1 MMVGELEALVGHLFV
16 VGGRAVSAT
25 PPGAL
30 VEPPPKRA
38 QRGREQD
45 TFFTLV
51 TPGGSTQAQAA
62 FYEQLAHMAAD
73 LYFRSSGSVTSGLR
87 EAMSGVNNHL
97 MAQAE
102 AQRYQVNSLCLV
114 LRGREIYVARAGACL
129 SLLRQGDTLI
139 SAPDDPRDEY
149 ALNGL
154 PLGYSPSPDIKLA
167 HYEIAPGQ
175 VLILSDAGL
184 AAANREKLSAALA
197 VGQVNAVQEALK
209 PLAAPLTQAMI
220 VVFQVADPAAP
231 VVSAPG
237 VSKTPLSSPLA
248 VSIATPNLAS
258 LPLAPLIG
266 ASTPSSASAAPGKLP
281 ESAQAK
287 PIRTGPPAIVRAVQS
302 VTRSIGR
309 IIGGFLAGIA
319 RVLNALLDRLLPEP
333 EDGKSHIP
341 ATVAAGAAILIPVVV
356 VFVMVGLRLSQVD
369 NTNFEQMV
377 SQIQDQAAQAERIPH
392 TDVERTKTAW
402 LGILQRLESAER
414 ERPGD
419 PTLARIRAEAQG
431 VLDGFAQ
438 VSRRPTIALRS
449 FGANVKLGAIV
460 LQGGADLY
468 TLDLTQSAIYRD
480 TLRQP
485 DLIGTRGVQPI
496 VQSGSAVS
504 SYSVKHIVDMIWLNE
519 GGIRTSHA
527 LIGLDTQGILITY
540 SPTYAPASAQPLQ
553 GAERWKTP
561 VAIRAWQ
568 EKLYILDPQANQI
581 WRYVPSGTTYPN
593 PPEEY
598 YAPEYQRRLANAVDF
613 AIDEKGNI
621 YVLFADGTIKKYN
634 SGAEQSFNL
643 NGAPEGGLKSA
654 NKMYLDSN
662 SPLPAIF
669 VTDPKDESVYEFT
682 LSGAFQGRF
691 RAADGSAF
699 KNLTSVFADGSNVY
713 VTAGQVLYY
722 FATGAA
728 SPPKTG

>member
-16 VGGRAVSAT
+16 VGGRAVSAV

-30 VEPPPKRA
+30 VEQPPKRA

-51 TPGGSTQAQAA
+51 TPGGSTQTQAA
-62 FYEQLAHMAAD
+62 FYEQLARMAAG

-87 EAMSGVNNHL
+87 EAISGVNNHL
-97 MAQAE
+97 MTQSE
-102 AQRYQVNSLCLV
+102 AQRYQANILCLV

-129 SLLRQGDTLI
+129 SLLRQGDNFI

-167 HYEIAPGQ
+167 HYEIAPGN
-175 VLILSDAGL
+175 VLILGDAGL

-197 VGQVNAVQEALK
+197 AGKINAVQEALK

-220 VVFQVADPAAP
+220 VIFEIVDPAAP
-231 VVSAPG
+231 VVSVPT
-237 VSKTPLSSPLA
+237 VSKAPPSPPAAVPMTAASA
-248 VSIATPNLAS
+248 VSPTVPTITAG
-258 LPLAPLIG
+258 AP
-266 ASTPSSASAAPGKLP
+266 STPSAAPTKLP
-281 ESAQAK
+281 QSAQAK
-287 PIRTGPPAIVRAVQS
+287 PLRSGPPAVMRAIQS
-302 VTRSIGR
+302 IIHAIGR

-319 RVLNALLDRLLPEP
+319 RILNAILDRLLPEP
-333 EDGKSHIP
+333 EDGKPHIP

-369 NTNFEQMV
+369 KTNFEQMV

-392 TDVERTKTAW
+392 ADVERTKTAW

-431 VLDGFAQ
+431 VLDDFAQ
-438 VSRRPTIALRS
+438 VSRRPATALRS

-485 DLIGTRGVQPI
+485 DLIGTRGAQPI
-496 VQSGSAVS
+496 VQIGSAVS
-504 SYSVKHIVDMIWLNE
+504 SYSVKNIVDMIWLNE

-527 LIGLDTQGILITY
+527 LIGLDTQGLLITY
-540 SPTYAPASAQPLQ
+540 SPTFAPASAQPLQ
-553 GAERWKTP
+553 GAERWKAP
-561 VAIRAWQ
+561 IAVRAWQ

-621 YVLFADGTIKKYN
+621 YVLFADGSLKKYN
-634 SGAEQSFNL
+634 SGAEQSFSL

-669 VTDPKDESVYEFT
+669 ITDPKDESVYEFT

-691 RAADGSAF
+691 RATDSSAF
-699 KNLTSVFADGSNVY
+699 KNLTSVFADGNNVY
-713 VTAGQVLYY
+713 VTSGQVLYY
-722 FATGAA
+722 FATGAV
-728 SPPKTG
+728 SPPKAG